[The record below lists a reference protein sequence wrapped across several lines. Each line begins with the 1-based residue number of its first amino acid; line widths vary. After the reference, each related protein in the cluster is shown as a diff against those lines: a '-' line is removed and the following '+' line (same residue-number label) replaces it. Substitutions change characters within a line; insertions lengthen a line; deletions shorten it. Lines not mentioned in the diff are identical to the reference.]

1 MARTAG
7 CDRGRGWVVA
17 GERGERYTLR
27 RPAAGRHHLLRE
39 WLTAAD
45 VFHTF
50 SAAAATVAAVAAE
63 GVVGDL
69 SSSRRRM
76 KPRGTSRRWNS
87 LWMASMSEQWDMMDN
102 RSL

>member
-1 MARTAG
+1 MTVMTAG

-17 GERGERYTLR
+17 GEKGERYTRR
-27 RPAAGRHHLLRE
+27 RPAVGSHHLHQQ
-39 WLTAAD
+39 WSTAAD

-50 SAAAATVAAVAAE
+50 SALAAAVAAAE
-63 GVVGDL
+63 DVVGDL

-76 KPRGTSRRWNS
+76 KPRGTSRRWSS